1 LVVLFR
7 GLRVRQVRLYGVG
20 GPLQRFES
28 EAAILSNVLS

>member
-1 LVVLFR
+1 M
-7 GLRVRQVRLYGVG
+7 LRPNKKNVRQVRLYGVG